1 MYFLLTIISCRFLYQ
16 LRKHVTLYIYGIF
29 QLPDVTFALYNI
41 TVLMESNI
49 VSEVSQGRDS
59 FLKIQK
65 DIQHAV
71 NQTIPVVSASIRRAC
86 NFLADIANNMTAIID
101 RINVDI
107 DKVYIR
113 HLEVARNNIDQ
124 YSPYRFVIN
133 VYIVKNCTYISG

>member
-1 MYFLLTIISCRFLYQ
+1 
-16 LRKHVTLYIYGIF
+16 
-29 QLPDVTFALYNI
+29 
-41 TVLMESNI
+41 MESNI

-86 NFLADIANNMTAIID
+86 NFLASIANNMTAIID

-107 DKVYIR
+107 DRVYIR

-133 VYIVKNCTYISG
+133 VYIVKYERI

>member
-1 MYFLLTIISCRFLYQ
+1 M
-16 LRKHVTLYIYGIF
+16 
-29 QLPDVTFALYNI
+29 
-41 TVLMESNI
+41 
-49 VSEVSQGRDS
+49 SEVSQGRDS

-86 NFLADIANNMTAIID
+86 NFLASIANNMTAIID

-107 DKVYIR
+107 DRVYIR

-133 VYIVKNCTYISG
+133 VYNVKYERIYNIMYNN